1 MNAVASG
8 VQEQIVAATVERLRD
23 FCAISSESG
32 NSPGLHRMAARFAA
46 DLERCG
52 LRVEIVEEEDANGKP
67 QPVLFARGPRVG
79 EQHLLLLGHLDT
91 VLPAIEPTID
101 DGRMFATGA
110 LDMKGGLAMVVGALD
125 LLAARGQKPPADLL
139 LVAVPDEESESFI
152 SGAMVKRWSASARAV
167 LVLEPGKARENG
179 GETLVAGRR
188 GLTEWT
194 LEVTGRAAHS
204 GLAYWTGRSA
214 LAAAADW
221 SARAQA
227 MSRTGSGS
235 TVNVSRL
242 IAGTADFV
250 QDLGKHF
257 DMLGTSRQ
265 LNVVSDRALA
275 EGEIRFLSPD
285 DGPATLE
292 ALARLAE
299 SVASQHD
306 VTITFTIG
314 MTVTPVDPNGPG
326 ASLIRRTVE
335 LGGARGFHL
344 EIEEDRGGISFPNF
358 LTDPRKTPVVD
369 GLGPTGDGMHIRGEY
384 LDLGSLERRVVL
396 LADLL
401 ATL

>member
-8 VQEQIVAATVERLRD
+8 VLEQILAATVERLRD
-23 FCAISSESG
+23 YCAISSESG
-32 NSPGLHRMAARFAA
+32 NSAGLRRMAARFSA

-52 LRVEIVEEEDANGKP
+52 LRVEIADELDANGAS
-67 QPVLFARGPRVG
+67 QPVLYARGPNVG
-79 EQHLLLLGHLDT
+79 ASHLLLLGHLDT
-91 VLPAIEPTID
+91 VLPAVEPVVE
-101 DGRMFATGA
+101 GRRIFATGA
-110 LDMKGGLAMVVGALD
+110 LDMKGGLSMLVGALE
-125 LLAARGQKPPADLL
+125 LLEARGQKPPADLL

-152 SGAMVKRWSASARAV
+152 SGAMVKRWSANARTV
-167 LVLEPGKARENG
+167 LVLEPGKARAK

-188 GLTEWT
+188 GLSEWS
-194 LEVTGRAAHS
+194 LEVTGQAAHS
-204 GLAYWTGRSA
+204 GLAYWAGRSA

-227 MSRTGSGS
+227 LSQPGPGA

-242 IAGTADFV
+242 VAGTSDFV

-275 EGEIRFLSPD
+275 EGEIRFLSAD
-285 DGPATLE
+285 DGPKVLTELS
-292 ALARLAE
+292 LLAE
-299 SVASQHD
+299 SVAAQYG
-306 VTITFTIG
+306 VIATFKVG
-314 MTVTPVDPNGPG
+314 MTVAPVDPAGPG
-326 ASLIRRTVE
+326 APLVHRTVE
-335 LGGARGFHL
+335 LAKARGFHL

-358 LTDPRKTPVVD
+358 LADPRKTPVVD

-384 LDLGSLERRVVL
+384 LDLGSLEHRVVL